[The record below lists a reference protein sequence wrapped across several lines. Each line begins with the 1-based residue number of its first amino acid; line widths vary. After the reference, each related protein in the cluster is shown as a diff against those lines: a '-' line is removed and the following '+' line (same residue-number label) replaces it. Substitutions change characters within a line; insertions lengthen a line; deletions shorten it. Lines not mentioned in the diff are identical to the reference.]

1 MISNTTLR
9 NLKVRQTLTL
19 ENGLIST
26 GPLLS
31 NVVWLL
37 DGQTREL
44 ETTGA
49 YPNSIKQLKEIV
61 SLINDFIG
69 MDSS

>member
-1 MISNTTLR
+1 
-9 NLKVRQTLTL
+9 LTL

-49 YPNSIKQLKEIV
+49 HPNSIKQLKEIV